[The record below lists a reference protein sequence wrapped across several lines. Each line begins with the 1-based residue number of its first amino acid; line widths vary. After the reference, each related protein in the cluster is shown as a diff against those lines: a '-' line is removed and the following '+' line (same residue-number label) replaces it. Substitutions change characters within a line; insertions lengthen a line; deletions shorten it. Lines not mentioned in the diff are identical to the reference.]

1 MKPYIILLIIGFCL
15 RGTVSDECSKRYYS
29 STSFVCVCNSSYC
42 NFDGSLLPFEEDQVR
57 VVKSSQDEFR
67 NKQEVLSRQDG
78 HVNATDVDIII
89 NVNTTMR
96 KQSIHGFGGA
106 VTDASAIDIKSLSQ
120 EAQNNLI
127 KMYFGPQGSR
137 YNIIR
142 VNIAGCDFSVR
153 GYSYDDVE
161 GDTDLL
167 YFNLTEEDYSYK
179 IPIIKQAINLSSEE
193 IYIFGSPWAPPA
205 WMKTNNDIGGD
216 GQLRKDMWQP
226 YADYLV
232 KFFQMYEDN
241 LGVQLWGFT
250 PLNEPLVAMNRS
262 DFPGNTCVW
271 FPEDMR
277 DWISTVLGPT
287 LEEEGYSRLI
297 LMIYDF
303 NRLYLESYVEPILS
317 DPSANQYVDGT
328 AVHWYDDDILGP
340 EGLDNVHNMDPS
352 KFILY
357 TEACT
362 GTDGEDV
369 ALGSWDRGEQYI
381 NDIIEDINHW
391 STGWVDWNI
400 VLDEYGGPNWE
411 DNYVDAPI
419 IVNTTADEFYVQP
432 LYYALNLFSRNVA
445 RGSVYIHSD
454 VNNDNIKTSA
464 FVNVDD
470 EVVLLVANLSDES
483 YTFGVLSESGVFVF
497 TYTIEARTW
506 LSVSYKI

>member
-1 MKPYIILLIIGFCL
+1 MKPYIILLIIGFCF

-57 VVKSSQDEFR
+57 VVKSSQDEF
-67 NKQEVLSRQDG
+67 L
-78 HVNATDVDIII
+78 DIII

-179 IPIIKQAINLSSEE
+179 IPIIKQAKNLSSEE

-226 YADYLV
+226 YADYLI
-232 KFFQMYEDN
+232 FQMYEDN

-381 NDIIEDINHW
+381 NDIIE
-391 STGWVDWNI
+391 
-400 VLDEYGGPNWE
+400 
-411 DNYVDAPI
+411 
-419 IVNTTADEFYVQP
+419 TADEFYVQP

-445 RGSVYIHSD
+445 RDQFNSH
-454 VNNDNIKTSA
+454 
-464 FVNVDD
+464 
-470 EVVLLVANLSDES
+470 SDES
-483 YTFGVLSESGVFVF
+483 YTFGVLSDNGVFVL

>member
-15 RGTVSDECSKRYYS
+15 RESGSSFLFSTISDECSKRYYS

-42 NFDGSLLPFEEDQVR
+42 NFDGSLLPFEENQVR
-57 VVKSSQDEFR
+57 VVKSSQDEF
-67 NKQEVLSRQDG
+67 L
-78 HVNATDVDIII
+78 DIII
-89 NVNTTMR
+89 NVNTTIR

-106 VTDASAIDIKSLSQ
+106 VTDAAAIDIKSLSQ

-153 GYSYDDVE
+153 GYSYDD
-161 GDTDLL
+161 
-167 YFNLTEEDYSYK
+167 

-317 DPSANQYVDGT
+317 DPSANHYVDGT

-400 VLDEYGGPNWE
+400 VLDQYGGPNWE

-454 VNNDNIKTSA
+454 VNNDNIKTTA
-464 FVNVDD
+464 FVNPDE
-470 EVVLLVANLSDES
+470 EVVLIVANLISM
-483 YTFGVLSESGVFVF
+483 
-497 TYTIEARTW
+497 
-506 LSVSYKI
+506 